1 MQVDLTDLKEKEE
14 ELKYISYHDQLT
26 GLYNRFYMEE
36 EMNRLATK
44 TEVKQDLYDIINKAD
59 DNMYQNKLTAKR
71 SAKSKLV
78 DNLLSTLGAKSRE
91 TERHAKRMSD
101 LAVELGTK
109 INLSDN
115 QFNKLSLLATLHDIG
130 KVTISEDILKKPGKL
145 NREEWEI
152 IKEHPERGFRIAA
165 AT

>member
-59 DNMYQNKLTAKR
+59 DNMYQNKLTEKEVP
-71 SAKSKLV
+71 KV
-78 DNLLSTLGAKSRE
+78 
-91 TERHAKRMSD
+91 
-101 LAVELGTK
+101 
-109 INLSDN
+109 
-115 QFNKLSLLATLHDIG
+115 SLL
-130 KVTISEDILKKPGKL
+130 
-145 NREEWEI
+145 I
-152 IKEHPERGFRIAA
+152 IY
-165 AT
+165 

>member
-26 GLYNRFYMEE
+26 GIYNRFYMEE

-59 DNMYQNKLTAKR
+59 DNMYQNKLTEKR

-78 DNLLSTLGAKSRE
+78 DNLLSTLGAKSHE

-101 LAVELGTK
+101 LAEELGTK

-115 QFNKLSLLATLHDIG
+115 QLNKLSLLATLHDIG

-145 NREEWEI
+145 NREEWGLLKNTR
-152 IKEHPERGFRIAA
+152 KEVLG
-165 AT
+165 